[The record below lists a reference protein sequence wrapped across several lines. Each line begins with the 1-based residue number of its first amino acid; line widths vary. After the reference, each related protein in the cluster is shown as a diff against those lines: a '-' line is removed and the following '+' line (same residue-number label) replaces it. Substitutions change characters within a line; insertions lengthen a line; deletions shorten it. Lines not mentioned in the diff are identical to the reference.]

1 MSWTDKIN
9 IGVRSLN
16 EQIDRATL
24 HYVRGGKGHPLVL
37 IHGYPET
44 SYAWRKML
52 PSLTEQFDV
61 IAPDLPGLGESEP
74 LSEGYAKSIV
84 AGKIW
89 KLIRGLNIGRFAL
102 VSADMGGPVAFWLAK
117 EHPEAVSHFVF
128 IESGLPGFG
137 LERAMDVTNGGSWHF
152 GFFMA
157 PEYPEML
164 TAGKEREFLKTFAYR
179 HSAHIQ
185 DAISEQDI
193 DEYLRH
199 YAAPGGMS
207 AGFGYYRSL
216 LTDAKENQRWLRRT
230 LKAPVLAVD
239 GQFEFRGDPETMAQV
254 ADNVQAVGI
263 PNAGHWVAEE
273 QPGALLDELVPFLR
287 K

>member
-1 MSWTDKIN
+1 MSWTNEHTQGI
-9 IGVRSLN
+9 RSHDA
-16 EQIDRATL
+16 QVDGARI
-24 HYVRGGKGHPLVL
+24 HYVRAGSGRTVILL
-37 IHGYPET
+37 HGYPET
-44 SYAWRKML
+44 SYAWRRVIPGLAAK
-52 PSLTEQFDV
+52 FDV

-74 LSEGYAKSIV
+74 PRDYAKSVV
-84 AGKIW
+84 AERIW
-89 KLIRGLNIGRFAL
+89 RLAQELDIDRFAL
-102 VSADMGGPVAFWLAK
+102 VSADMGGPVAFWLAM

-137 LERAMDVTNGGSWHF
+137 LELLMDVAKGGSWHF

-164 TAGKEREFLKTFAYR
+164 TAGKEREFFKSFAYR

-199 YAAPGGMS
+199 YTAPGGMS

-216 LTDAKENQRWLRRT
+216 LRDAQENQRWRGHRLS
-230 LKAPVLAVD
+230 APVLAVD
-239 GQFEFRGDPETMAQV
+239 GQFGFRLNPETMARV
-254 ADNVQAVGI
+254 ADNVRSVVI
-263 PNAGHWVAEE
+263 PNAGH
-273 QPGALLDELVPFLR
+273 
-287 K
+287 

>member
-1 MSWTDKIN
+1 MSWADKIN
-9 IGVRSLN
+9 RGVRSLN
-16 EQIDRATL
+16 QRVDGATL
-24 HYVRGGKGHPLVL
+24 HYVRGGQGHPLVML
-37 IHGYPET
+37 HGYPET
-44 SYAWRKML
+44 CYAWRKVL
-52 PSLTEQFDV
+52 PRLTEQFDV

-74 LSEGYAKSIV
+74 LSEGYAKSVV

-89 KLIRGLNIGRFAL
+89 KLIRSLNIVRFGL
-102 VSADMGGPVAFWLAK
+102 ISADMGGPVAFWLAM

-157 PEYPEML
+157 PEFPEML

-179 HSAHIQ
+179 NSAHVQ

-199 YAAPGGMS
+199 YTAPGGMS

-216 LTDAKENQRWLRRT
+216 LTDAKENQQWLGRK

-239 GQFEFRGDPETMAQV
+239 GQFGFRGDPETMAQV
-254 ADNVQAVGI
+254 ADKVQAVVV
-263 PNAGHWVAEE
+263 PAAGHWVAEE
-273 QPGALLDELVPFLR
+273 QPGALLDELVPFLG